1 MPASGCSSSA
11 IYLTEARARKVAPLC
26 DGYVTNPPVY
36 WASASIRTML
46 FVPFPSMSKLD

>member
-1 MPASGCSSSA
+1 MRLVGVLVPSTYRRREG
-11 IYLTEARARKVAPLC
+11 RKWTPLC

-36 WASASIRTML
+36 WVSASIRTML